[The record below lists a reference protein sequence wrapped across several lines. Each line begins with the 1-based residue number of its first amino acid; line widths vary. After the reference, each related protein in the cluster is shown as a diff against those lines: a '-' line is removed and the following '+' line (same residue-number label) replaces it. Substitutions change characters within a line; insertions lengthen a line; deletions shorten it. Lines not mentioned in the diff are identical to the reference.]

1 MTAFAQ
7 GYVVILLVLCV
18 LGLSALI
25 AADRGRMVLAA
36 VLTVLAAVVPCGGL
50 GYVWLVGEVAS

>member
-7 GYVVILLVLCV
+7 GYGLILAALALLVMA
-18 LGLSALI
+18 ALV
-25 AADRGRMVLAA
+25 AVDRGRMVLAA
-36 VLTVLAAVVPCGGL
+36 VLTVLAAVVLCGGL